1 MKSKE
6 SQLAEVI
13 TPLAN
18 RATGGFRD
26 ATECGNGPTKGSE
39 FPLATEFG
47 QGVSLINLVIG
58 YQGYK
63 VAGPITNELHA
74 GELCCL
80 LGANGAGK
88 STLLRTLAA
97 FQPPL
102 EGEIRIDGRKL
113 KEIPPRQLST
123 MIGIVLTERIKMGGI
138 TVRDMV
144 AMGRSPYTNFWGRLT
159 EEDNREVDKAMQLV
173 SITAFA
179 NRQISTL
186 SDGERQKVMIAK
198 ALAQGT
204 PIILLDEPT
213 AFLDFPS
220 KVEMML
226 LLGKLAHEMG
236 KSIFLS
242 THDLDLALQTAD
254 RLWLLGKDMSLAVGT
269 PRELASELPRFFPSE
284 HLQFDAQALRFNIR
298 PLPLTLPE
306 GRE

>member
-6 SQLAEVI
+6 SRLTEVL

-18 RATGGFRD
+18 RKAAGMTL
-26 ATECGNGPTKGSE
+26 NK
-39 FPLATEFG
+39 
-47 QGVSLINLVIG
+47 LVIG
-58 YQGYK
+58 YQGHK
-63 VAGPITNELHA
+63 VAGPMTNRLRA

-102 EGEIRIDGRKL
+102 EGEIWIDGRNIT
-113 KEIPPRQLST
+113 EISPRQLST

-159 EEDNREVDKAMQLV
+159 DEDNNEVDKAMQQV
-173 SITAFA
+173 GITRFA

-220 KVEMML
+220 KVEVML
-226 LLGKLAHEMG
+226 LLGRLAHEMG

-254 RLWLLGKDMSLAVGT
+254 RLWLMGKGEGDEGLLAVGT
-269 PRELASELPRFFPSE
+269 PREVASELPRFFPSE
-284 HLQFDAQALRFNIR
+284 HLDFDAEALRFNIKI
-298 PLPLTLPE
+298 
-306 GRE
+306 

>member
-1 MKSKE
+1 MIFELK
-6 SQLAEVI
+6 
-13 TPLAN
+13 
-18 RATGGFRD
+18 D
-26 ATECGNGPTKGSE
+26 
-39 FPLATEFG
+39 
-47 QGVSLINLVIG
+47 LVIG
-58 YQGYK
+58 YPTHE
-63 VAGPITNELHA
+63 VAGPMTVSLRQ

-102 EGEIRIDGRKL
+102 SGDMFINGRNLSEIS
-113 KEIPPRQLST
+113 PRELST
-123 MIGIVLTERIKMGGI
+123 MVGIVLTDRIRMAGI

-159 EEDNREVDKAMQLV
+159 DEDHRLVDEAMQLV
-173 SITAFA
+173 GIADFA
-179 NRQISTL
+179 NRQIATL

-220 KVEMML
+220 KVEIML
-226 LLGKLAHEMG
+226 LLSRLAHEMG
-236 KSIFLS
+236 KTIFLS

-254 RLWLLGKDMSLAVGT
+254 RLWLMAKGEDRFAVGT
-269 PRELASELPRFFPSE
+269 PRELADQLPRFFPSQ
-284 HLQFDAQALRFNIR
+284 HLTFDAETLRFSIR
-298 PLPLTLPE
+298 L
-306 GRE
+306 